1 MMPTLEDKIKKII
14 HDSLSKISEFDGFKK
29 YEDVTNSEQFRKLIK
44 QDPAF
49 APFCL
54 DREKY
59 VIARIGGNL
68 VTSIHRKLGDL
79 YEEILLELLHH
90 KYHFDKS
97 YLKFALNITIDGVEQ
112 QRTTD
117 GRLLLADIKDETLK
131 NQVGSLLIDPGYS
144 GLAMEIRSCY
154 QIGDS
159 KRIQADDHMAT
170 ALKSLNLEP
179 KLVIMCNTSL
189 VSPVKR
195 LSNNW
200 TVYQG
205 EESFRFINELTDFDL
220 FEFLMSNRSLIEP
233 LMDDV
238 FDML

>member
-1 MMPTLEDKIKKII
+1 M
-14 HDSLSKISEFDGFKK
+14 
-29 YEDVTNSEQFRKLIK
+29 K

-49 APFCL
+49 SPFCL
-54 DREKY
+54 DRDKY

-68 VTSIHRKLGDL
+68 ITSIHRKLGDL
-79 YEEILLELLHH
+79 YEEIILELLHN
-90 KYHFDKS
+90 KYGFSKS
-97 YLKFALNITIDGVEQ
+97 YLKFSLNIVIDGKEQ

-117 GRLLLADIKDETLK
+117 GRLVLEDITNVDLK
-131 NQVGSLLIDPGYS
+131 NKVRNLILDGYD
-144 GLAMEIRSCY
+144 GLAMEVRSCY

-170 ALKSLNLEP
+170 ALKAINIEP

-195 LSNNW
+195 LANNW

-205 EESFRFINELTDFDL
+205 SDSFNYIHELTDFDL
-220 FEFLMSNRSLIEP
+220 FEFLMDNQSLIKP
-233 LMDDV
+233 IMDDV
-238 FDML
+238 FEML

>member
-1 MMPTLEDKIKKII
+1 MSLENNLKEIIKHSLVKIT
-14 HDSLSKISEFDGFKK
+14 DFDGYKKFEGVTESSHFK
-29 YEDVTNSEQFRKLIK
+29 ELMK

-49 APFCL
+49 SPFCL
-54 DREKY
+54 DRDKY

-68 VTSIHRKLGDL
+68 ITSIHRKLGDL
-79 YEEILLELLHH
+79 YEEIILELLHN
-90 KYHFDKS
+90 KYGFSKS
-97 YLKFALNITIDGVEQ
+97 YLKFSLNIVIDGKEQ

-117 GRLLLADIKDETLK
+117 GRLVLEDITNVDLK
-131 NQVGSLLIDPGYS
+131 NKVRNLILDGYD
-144 GLAMEIRSCY
+144 GLAMEVRSCY

-170 ALKSLNLEP
+170 ALKAINIEP

-195 LSNNW
+195 LANNW

-205 EESFRFINELTDFDL
+205 SESFNYIHELTDFDL
-220 FEFLMSNRSLIEP
+220 FEFLMDNQSLIKP
-233 LMDDV
+233 IMDDV
-238 FDML
+238 FEML

>member
-1 MMPTLEDKIKKII
+1 MNNNIEERLKHII
-14 HDSLSKISEFDGFKK
+14 SHSLGKISDFDGYKKFEGVSNAEDFKK
-29 YEDVTNSEQFRKLIK
+29 LMRR
-44 QDPAF
+44 DPAF

-59 VIARIGGNL
+59 VVARIGGNL
-68 VTSIHRKLGDL
+68 ITSIHRKLGDL
-79 YEEILLELLHH
+79 YEEILLELLND
-90 KYHFDKS
+90 KYGFSKE
-97 YLKFALNITIDGVEQ
+97 YLKFSLDIVIDGKEQ
-112 QRTTD
+112 KRTTD
-117 GRLLLADIKDETLK
+117 GRLILSDIDNKELKDKVANL
-131 NQVGSLLIDPGYS
+131 VIDGYD
-144 GLAMEIRSCY
+144 GLAMEVRSCY

-170 ALKSLNLEP
+170 ALKALNIEP
-179 KLVIMCNTSL
+179 KLVILCNTSL

-195 LSNNW
+195 LSKNW

-205 EESFRFINELTDFDL
+205 EDSFEYIKNLTDFDL
-220 FEFLMSNRSLIEP
+220 YQFLLDNKTLIEP

>member
-1 MMPTLEDKIKKII
+1 MNENIEERLKII
-14 HDSLSKISEFDGFKK
+14 ISHSLSRISSFDGFKK
-29 YEDVTNSEQFRKLIK
+29 FEGVSNSEDFKKLM
-44 QDPAF
+44 QRDPAF

-59 VIARIGGNL
+59 IIARIGGNL

-79 YEEILLELLHH
+79 YEDIILELLNY
-90 KYHFDKS
+90 KYGFSKA
-97 YLKFALNITIDGVEQ
+97 YLKFFLNIVVDGLEQ

-117 GRLLLADIKDETLK
+117 GRLILSDIENEELK
-131 NQVGSLLIDPGYS
+131 NKVAGLIIDGYD
-144 GLAMEIRSCY
+144 GFAMEVRSCY

-170 ALKSLNLEP
+170 ALKVLNIEP
-179 KLVIMCNTSL
+179 KLIILCNTSL

-195 LSNNW
+195 LSKNW

-205 EESFRFINELTDFDL
+205 ADSFEFIKDLTDFDL
-220 FEFLMSNRSLIEP
+220 YQFLMDNKTLIEP
-233 LMDDV
+233 LMDNV